1 MAAQRMDEF
10 QTALTD
16 LIAQFG
22 HLSDN
27 GNDFSAVPWRESR
40 DMILN
45 LVADYQMRKEP
56 TAAKKVQIQS
66 IRTSFARRQ
75 IIERVYRYVR
85 KLMLHRERI
94 SYLYTFGYGL
104 FRVYFLAL
112 GSRFVKQGWTA
123 QDEDI
128 FYLDYETVCQL
139 VEKGEPPTDLS
150 QVVTKHKQAMDE
162 AQNITMPPIIYG
174 DQPPPVETSN
184 VRKLSGTPTS
194 SGYCTGRLKIVKGLQ
209 DFGKVCS
216 GDVLV
221 IPFSDVGWTPLFT
234 RSVGVI
240 AESGGILSHSSII
253 AREFGI
259 PAVVSVLGSMQLQ
272 DGTLVTIDGFKGEV
286 IIHEEEVSDC
296 T

>member
-1 MAAQRMDEF
+1 
-10 QTALTD
+10 
-16 LIAQFG
+16 
-22 HLSDN
+22 
-27 GNDFSAVPWRESR
+27 
-40 DMILN
+40 
-45 LVADYQMRKEP
+45 
-56 TAAKKVQIQS
+56 
-66 IRTSFARRQ
+66 
-75 IIERVYRYVR
+75 
-85 KLMLHRERI
+85 
-94 SYLYTFGYGL
+94 
-104 FRVYFLAL
+104 
-112 GSRFVKQGWTA
+112 
-123 QDEDI
+123 
-128 FYLDYETVCQL
+128 
-139 VEKGEPPTDLS
+139 
-150 QVVTKHKQAMDE
+150 MDE